1 MILRKKAEIDRLVQ
15 VKVKAIVIEPLLL
28 YMKRMTV
35 KKIDL
40 LCSEQKET
48 PRDHKEPLL
57 ALVICL
63 ENAQYVP

>member
-15 VKVKAIVIEPLLL
+15 VKVKVIVVGPPLP
-28 YMKRMTV
+28 YKKMKTV
-35 KKIDL
+35 RKIDL
-40 LCSEQKET
+40 SCSEQKET

>member
-1 MILRKKAEIDRLVQ
+1 MILRKKAEIDRLVR
-15 VKVKAIVIEPLLL
+15 VRVIVIAVGPLLP
-28 YMKRMTV
+28 YKKMKIV
-35 KKIDL
+35 KRIDL
-40 LCSEQKET
+40 SCSEQKET